1 MIKPILVLCIAF
13 LATGAFH
20 NTQASDRAGT
30 TRQVVVYRSGE
41 VKAFALGVNAGNA
54 TVATV
59 CGSDIALQ
67 FQETAR
73 SSLPLSAPGT
83 SSLDVDIVVLCR
95 ADDLSVA
102 TINYSSQVNPA
113 GSLSVAPTQVANLM
127 SGDAV
132 TVSFVVTAS
141 QSTNEDRSVT
151 INREGGSYMGGQGTG
166 LYFGSI
172 PAAAAIAWL
181 SVPRS
186 TFGNGELPTP
196 PASGTVQPGTQQ
208 DLGLFCR
215 DHPDDALCDA
225 LSDSGITAG
234 EVATI
239 IDAVSPQSTTALP
252 TTVNQLSTTQLAN
265 VGARMA
271 DLIGGHGG
279 GFSASGLNLV
289 DGTQV
294 MPLGDLLSSLAA
306 IEDENEERRTL
317 MGGARWGYWLN
328 GNIGRGERDATIGN
342 TGFTFDNFG
351 LTSGVDYRIKDN
363 LFIGVGL
370 GYARLESEYSGNEG
384 GLDGHAMA
392 LHGYGLYVWES
403 QVSLDASVSWSRGS
417 FDQNRSMEVIRTLVG
432 VPQGDAF
439 GSTNTRQLSGALGL
453 SWTYRADTWTL
464 MPQLQYEFIRANI
477 DAFAETGC
485 ATGGGPNYC
494 LSYPG
499 QHLVTR
505 SLAFGGYVDRS
516 FATQTGTFRPYLNV
530 LWFADSGTQARRL
543 VANFVSSLAP
553 IGVVVD
559 EPDRHFGTAEAGLA
573 FRRPIGART
582 VDFNVGVMSVFGET
596 GFRQWAIRGDLRIPF

>member
-1 MIKPILVLCIAF
+1 MTRYLLVLGVAL
-13 LATGAFH
+13 LALGASH
-20 NTQASDRAGT
+20 QAPASGQSGM

-41 VKAFALGVNAGNA
+41 VKSFALGVNARAA
-54 TVATV
+54 TTSAA

-113 GSLSVAPTQVANLM
+113 GSLSVAPTQLANLM

-132 TVSFVVTAS
+132 TVSFMITAS

-151 INREGGSYMGGQGTG
+151 INREGGSYMGGQGAG

-172 PAAAAIAWL
+172 PAAAAIASL

-215 DHPDDALCDA
+215 AHPDDALCDA

-239 IDAVSPQSTTALP
+239 IDTVSPHSTTALP

-271 DLIGGHGG
+271 DLIGGRGG
-279 GFSASGLNLV
+279 GFSTSGLNLV
-289 DGTQV
+289 DGTNV
-294 MPLGDLLSSLAA
+294 MPLGEIVASLSAA
-306 IEDENEERRTL
+306 ENENEERRTL
-317 MGGARWGYWLN
+317 MGGTRWGYWLN
-328 GNIGRGERDATIGN
+328 GNIGRGERDATVGN

-351 LTSGVDYRIKDN
+351 LTSGVDYRIRDN
-363 LFIGVGL
+363 LFAGMGL
-370 GYARLESEYSGNEG
+370 GYARLDSEYSANDG
-384 GLDGHAMA
+384 GLRGHAMA
-392 LHGYGLYVWES
+392 LHGYGLYVWPN
-403 QVSLDASVSWSRGS
+403 QLSLDASVSWSRGS
-417 FDQNRSMEVIRTLVG
+417 FDQRRSMEAIRTLVG
-432 VPQGDAF
+432 IPQGDAH
-439 GSTNTRQLSGALGL
+439 GGTDTRQLSAALGL
-453 SWTYRADTWTL
+453 SWTYRTDTWTL

-477 DAFAETGC
+477 DAFSETGC

-494 LSYPG
+494 LIYP
-499 QHLVTR
+499 
-505 SLAFGGYVDRS
+505 
-516 FATQTGTFRPYLNV
+516 
-530 LWFADSGTQARRL
+530 
-543 VANFVSSLAP
+543 
-553 IGVVVD
+553 
-559 EPDRHFGTAEAGLA
+559 
-573 FRRPIGART
+573 
-582 VDFNVGVMSVFGET
+582 
-596 GFRQWAIRGDLRIPF
+596 